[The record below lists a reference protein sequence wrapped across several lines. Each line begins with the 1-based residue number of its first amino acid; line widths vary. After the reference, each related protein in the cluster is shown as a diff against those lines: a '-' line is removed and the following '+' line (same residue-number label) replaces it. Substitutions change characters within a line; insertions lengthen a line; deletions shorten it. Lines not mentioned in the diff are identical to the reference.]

1 MGKPG
6 IILTMEFSP
15 PNSSKP
21 FGDYAHYMSRS
32 KALLQDKDSLDNRS
46 KEAQEIID
54 YHRLIQGNSPDDLKD
69 YGKYIYY
76 MTRAY
81 AIKEMDKTNE
91 KGEKILPGVF
101 SDKQEQMSK
110 KDKLIF
116 SKVLTDAQKKGSI
129 LWEDVV
135 SFDNQF
141 LEKHGLYNSKTQ
153 ELDEKRLQMAARKM
167 MTVLIKEDDLH
178 DARWMASIHRNTDNI
193 HIHLATVEQTPSKR
207 SIK

>member
-1 MGKPG
+1 
-6 IILTMEFSP
+6 
-15 PNSSKP
+15 
-21 FGDYAHYMSRS
+21 MSRS

-116 SKVLTDAQKKGSI
+116 SKVLTDAQKKDPVCGKMWFPLI
-129 LWEDVV
+129 I
-135 SFDNQF
+135 SF
-141 LEKHGLYNSKTQ
+141 
-153 ELDEKRLQMAARKM
+153 
-167 MTVLIKEDDLH
+167 
-178 DARWMASIHRNTDNI
+178 
-193 HIHLATVEQTPSKR
+193 
-207 SIK
+207 

>member
-21 FGDYAHYMSRS
+21 FGDYAHYISRS
-32 KALLQDKDSLDNRS
+32 KALFQDKDSLDNRS

-110 KDKLIF
+110 KRSADLLK
-116 SKVLTDAQKKGSI
+116 SSHKCSKKGI
-129 LWEDVV
+129 H
-135 SFDNQF
+135 FMGRCGF
-141 LEKHGLYNSKTQ
+141 L
-153 ELDEKRLQMAARKM
+153 
-167 MTVLIKEDDLH
+167 
-178 DARWMASIHRNTDNI
+178 
-193 HIHLATVEQTPSKR
+193 
-207 SIK
+207 

>member
-1 MGKPG
+1 
-6 IILTMEFSP
+6 MEFSP

-116 SKVLTDAQKKGSI
+116 SKVLTDAQKKDPVCGKMWFPLI
-129 LWEDVV
+129 I
-135 SFDNQF
+135 SF
-141 LEKHGLYNSKTQ
+141 
-153 ELDEKRLQMAARKM
+153 
-167 MTVLIKEDDLH
+167 
-178 DARWMASIHRNTDNI
+178 
-193 HIHLATVEQTPSKR
+193 
-207 SIK
+207 